1 MTPPHLAPPAGHPA
15 TVCGPSCRYRAL
27 YEGAQLTLSSMGER
41 QAEALSRVGRL
52 RAEIVRALRHLDPAG
67 FVDAER
73 KAGRRLSD
81 IDDDV
86 LAGYLHAF
94 LSGAL
99 ASGSGQGMHE
109 LRDALSAAGFALPP
123 GTDPSAW
130 AAAIRSRQAY
140 SQASAPPASAPPAST
155 TPTSTTPTSPA
166 PVHTAA
172 AVAVPTAVPVDV
184 PATVRTPLAPA
195 PVPGVDDLAD
205 LFAAGDEVRAQQ
217 SGFPQGGVDDLEALF
232 AGNDP
237 AVHGVDDLEDLFADE
252 PVLLAPVAEPEPSS
266 PAWED
271 VLSDVPAWDEP
282 LPPSEDPLE
291 PAPDEPAPAEDDA
304 PADPVAA
311 TNTVPT
317 PVEDKPATKA
327 ANKPLRPQMMPL
339 PGQQAAPLG
348 RRRTGKS
355 TSPLHVDAATA
366 PVVADDVNDALLA
379 AVSAPRPIF
388 IDDLRAVVPAE
399 PALAAW
405 ETRMRADARA
415 PVRFIPAKA
424 RYRHLGSLVVP
435 RDEIREVQTEFSHS
449 LWNDC
454 INAYRG
460 ARLYEMGVLLRL
472 YASSVVGSWSCTDD
486 TVMFRM
492 TDGRGMTG
500 VVTFLGPDPRV
511 DGVREQVLEC
521 VEQLMKERLTLLV
534 ILATNTE
541 AVPAMRDLILEQAPQ
556 RQWAPLMP
564 VALSRASDF
573 ATNRSGAE
581 LLLGG

>member
-1 MTPPHLAPPAGHPA
+1 MTPPPLAPPAGHPTA
-15 TVCGPSCRYRAL
+15 VCGPSCRYRAL

-99 ASGSGQGMHE
+99 ASGTGQGMHE
-109 LRDALSAAGFALPP
+109 LRDALAAAGFALPP

-140 SQASAPPASAPPAST
+140 SQATAPTGSTPTGSAPTPAVAPPVVIPHT
-155 TPTSTTPTSPA
+155 PA
-166 PVHTAA
+166 PT
-172 AVAVPTAVPVDV
+172 
-184 PATVRTPLAPA
+184 LAPA
-195 PVPGVDDLAD
+195 PGVDDLAD
-205 LFAAGDEVRAQQ
+205 LFAAADEVRAQQ
-217 SGFPQGGVDDLEALF
+217 SGSPLGGVDDLEALF
-232 AGNDP
+232 AGDDP
-237 AVHGVDDLEDLFADE
+237 AVHGVDALEDLFADDPVLAE
-252 PVLLAPVAEPEPSS
+252 PVPAPEPDAPV
-266 PAWED
+266 WED
-271 VLSDVPAWDEP
+271 APADTPAWDEP
-282 LPPSEDPLE
+282 LPPTDDLIESFPGE
-291 PAPDEPAPAEDDA
+291 PALDEPVPSEPTPPVLPAPAIIEA
-304 PADPVAA
+304 PAE
-311 TNTVPT
+311 PT
-317 PVEDKPATKA
+317 PAPVEDKPATKA

-366 PVVADDVNDALLA
+366 PTVADEVNDALLA
-379 AVSAPRPIF
+379 AVSAPRPVF

-399 PALAAW
+399 QALAAW

-415 PVRFIPAKA
+415 PIRFIPAKA

-460 ARLYEMGVLLRL
+460 AKLYEMGVLLRL

-486 TVMFRM
+486 TAMFRM

-541 AVPAMRDLILEQAPQ
+541 AVPAMRDLILEQAPL

-573 ATNRSGAE
+573 ASNRSGAE